1 METQSETPIA
11 QLMARDPLGLSSQDL
26 DSIIAELRRQR
37 HMFVVKDDKK
47 VGTPAARKT
56 KAQLSKEETGK
67 LLDQL
72 SLDDLLGGL

>member
-26 DSIIAELRRQR
+26 DAIIAELRRQR

-47 VGTPAARKT
+47 IGTPAARKT

>member
-26 DSIIAELRRQR
+26 DAIIAELRRQR

-47 VGTPAARKT
+47 IGTPAARKT

-72 SLDDLLGGL
+72 SIDDLLGGL

>member
-26 DSIIAELRRQR
+26 DAIIAELRRQR

>member
-26 DSIIAELRRQR
+26 DAIIAELRRQR

-47 VGTPAARKT
+47 IGTPVARKT